1 MNQEVI
7 KQLNHLQAQKAE
19 LKTML
24 TEAKLN
30 EEYKDDIEDLQKEIA
45 SIESE
50 ITNLAPQLKE
60 E

>member
-1 MNQEVI
+1 MNQEVV